1 MNILPQN
8 LLTWKFT
15 PDEKAIT
22 KTFTLVDFLA
32 TIRMTQKIA
41 EIAEAEGHHPDI
53 FIHEWNKLT
62 LTLSTHSEGG
72 VTEKDFSLASKIDAL
87 TQ

>member
-1 MNILPQN
+1 MDLPN
-8 LLTWKFT
+8 TLIGWVFSSDK
-15 PDEKAIT
+15 KAIT
-22 KTFTLVDFLA
+22 KTFTLVNFLA

-41 EIAEAEGHHPDI
+41 EIAEAEDHHPDI
-53 FIHEWNKLT
+53 FIHEWNKIT
-62 LTLSTHSEGG
+62 ITLSTHSAGN